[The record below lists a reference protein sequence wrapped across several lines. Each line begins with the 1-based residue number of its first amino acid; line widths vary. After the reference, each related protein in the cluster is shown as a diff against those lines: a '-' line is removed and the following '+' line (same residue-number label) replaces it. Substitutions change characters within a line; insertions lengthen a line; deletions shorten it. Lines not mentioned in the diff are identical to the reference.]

1 MNSLA
6 ILCVDDEVMVLDVL
20 SRQLS
25 HCLQEQVKIVTA
37 ETAEE
42 AEDVIPKLQKEG
54 YEIAVLIVDYH
65 LPGMSG
71 RELLLNLNSQLP
83 QTLKIL
89 LTGNISPENF
99 EQTVQQTNLY
109 RYITKPW
116 DELDLQLTVQEAIRR
131 YQQDLTLAQQN
142 QDLKQ
147 LNIELEKKV
156 TERTAELL
164 TANHKLHQQITK
176 LQWVEEELQFLLKL
190 SQAISSATDFETAIE
205 IALKSL
211 CQRTNWTYGEVW
223 LPSVDETVLECSPI
237 WYCNCQDKEPEEIAS
252 IHQFRLPLKGI
263 TFQPGEGI
271 AGRVWQ
277 TKKTEWIPDIYQ
289 SLDCKTIPPV
299 SYPHLV
305 QHPAKNYGFRARF
318 GVPILGSKITHEN
331 DIIAATQDQV
341 ISGYN
346 SNYSLSNSHYLLGQ
360 NIQSPVLAVLVFF
373 IKDAQAEN
381 ERFTQLISTVTTQL
395 GTVLQQKKTEAG
407 MKALFAAMTEVVMVF
422 DSHGRC
428 LQIAPTN
435 LSQFSQVTEQLIGT
449 TLDDHFPKAEAH
461 QLLNKIHRSLQ
472 TQQTV
477 QVEYRLNI
485 QQQDIWFSASI
496 SPLSDQTVIWVSQDI
511 TRRKQMEEELKTNEE
526 KYRHIIQNVSS
537 VIVRWDARGYI
548 QFINAY
554 GLDFFGYSEAE
565 LIGKNLSDTLIP
577 QTEKSGRDLS
587 QLVEQ
592 ICQNPEDYSIYEN
605 ENICKNGKRVWVT
618 WVNQPIYDKKGDLIE
633 ILSVAT
639 DTTQRRLAEQ
649 ALRVE
654 QEKSERLLL
663 NILPKRIADQLKQTK
678 GEVIA
683 EKFDEVTILFADI
696 VGFTPLS
703 ERLHPMELVKLLNH
717 IFSTFDQLAEV
728 LDLEKIKTIGDAYM
742 VAAGLP
748 IPREDHAE
756 VIADM
761 ALSMQVAVDH
771 FLFDRGETL
780 QVRIGINTGMAVAG
794 VIGTKKFIYD
804 LWGDAVNVACR
815 MESTGEAGKIQV
827 TQATYEQLKDQYL
840 LEKRGST
847 EVKGKGEMTTYWLLE
862 RK

>member
-6 ILCVDDEVMVLDVL
+6 ILCVDDDEMVLDVL
-20 SRQLS
+20 LEQLS
-25 HCLQEQVKIVTA
+25 RCLKEPIKIVA
-37 ETAEE
+37 VKAPE
-42 AEDVIPKLQKEG
+42 AALELITELPAEG
-54 YEIAVLIVDYH
+54 YEIAVLIIDYY
-65 LPGMSG
+65 LPNRSDW
-71 RELLLNLNSQLP
+71 ELLLNLKSQLP
-83 QTLKIL
+83 QPLKIL
-89 LTGNISPENF
+89 LTENINPQDF
-99 EQTVQQTNLY
+99 EQTVQQTNIY

-116 DELDLQLTVQEAIRR
+116 DQLDLQLTVQEAVRR
-131 YQQDLTLAQQN
+131 YRQDLQLAQHN

-147 LNIELEKKV
+147 LNTELEKKV

-164 TANHKLHQQITK
+164 TANDRLHQQITK
-176 LQWVEEELQFLLKL
+176 LQWVEEELQFLLNL

-205 IALKSL
+205 IALQSL

-237 WYCNCQDKEPEEIAS
+237 WYCNCQDQEPEEIAS
-252 IHQFRLPLKGI
+252 VHQFRNHLKGI

-318 GVPILGSKITHEN
+318 GVPILGSKVTNNN
-331 DIIAATQDQV
+331 DIIAATQEQV
-341 ISGYN
+341 ISGSN
-346 SNYSLSNSHYLLGQ
+346 SNNSLSNPHYLLGQ

-373 IKDAQAEN
+373 IQDAQPEN
-381 ERFTQLISTVTTQL
+381 ERFTQLISTITTQL

-422 DSHGRC
+422 DSKGRC

-435 LSQFSQVTEQLIGT
+435 LSQFSQVTEQLMGK
-449 TLDDHFPKAEAH
+449 TLYDQFPVAKAN
-461 QLLNKIHRSLQ
+461 QLLAKIHWTLQ
-472 TQQTV
+472 THQTV

-511 TRRKQMEEELKTNEE
+511 THRKQMEEKLKRSEE

-537 VIVRWDARGYI
+537 IIVRWDPEGYV

-554 GLDFFGYSEAE
+554 GLEFFGYSEQE

-577 QTEKSGRDLS
+577 QVETSGRDLS
-587 QLVEQ
+587 QLVEK
-592 ICQNPEDYSIYEN
+592 ICQNPKEYSIYEN
-605 ENICKNGKRVWVT
+605 ENICRNGKRVWVT

-663 NILPKRIADQLKQTK
+663 NILPKKIAEKLKQTK

-683 EKFDEVTILFADI
+683 EKFEEVTILFADI

-703 ERLHPMELVKLLNH
+703 ERLNPMELVRLLNH

-771 FLFDRGETL
+771 FIFDQGETL

-804 LWGDAVNVACR
+804 LWGDAVNVAYR
-815 MESTGEAGKIQV
+815 MESTGESGKIQV
-827 TQATYEQLKDQYL
+827 TQATYEQLKDKYL
-840 LEKRGST
+840 LEKRGEI